1 MFSDKY
7 KNLTVDL
14 TATTYA
20 GNLSSQREL
29 LTSTRIAKGEMSA
42 TKGPFLLNS
51 ALTGDIDALD
61 AIRLDV
67 RLGPLFLL
75 VQQH

>member
-1 MFSDKY
+1 M
-7 KNLTVDL
+7 
-14 TATTYA
+14 
-20 GNLSSQREL
+20 G
-29 LTSTRIAKGEMSA
+29 A

-75 VQQH
+75 VQQHWSILGMFAISLTDDAFLI